1 MRTANDETSAAS
13 LLPFSD
19 GGYYFTD
26 SPAASAVAP
35 PLALSLTSQRRRGGP
50 IHLPIWLQGYIPTAS
65 LIISTPSDSS
75 EENGRQINGPFPHSC
90 HVMGRAMNVSTS
102 LVVWPP
108 LPSPKASSSSSEGAT
123 QFSRGRVSL
132 GSGVVPTTS
141 SVRAQSV
148 THRRRR
154 RRRSTDRTVSQFE
167 ARGRP
172 SHICPDRA
180 WRRDQR

>member
-1 MRTANDETSAAS
+1 MRLRPLPSSLSPTAAIISRIHPLSHSSS
-13 LLPFSD
+13 LP
-19 GGYYFTD
+19 
-26 SPAASAVAP
+26 
-35 PLALSLTSQRRRGGP
+35 QRRRGGP

-75 EENGRQINGPFPHSC
+75 EEKKDKINGPFPHSC
-90 HVMGRAMNVSTS
+90 HVMGRALNVSTS

-123 QFSRGRVSL
+123 QFSGGRVSLARSL

-154 RRRSTDRTVSQFE
+154 RRRSTDRVVSQFE
-167 ARGRP
+167 AWGRP